1 MPLDPLSD
9 LNDVLNSAFSALGAR
24 TSGGQPAPPVGP
36 SVAQQMQTA
45 PERAGNMLMSALG
58 PLGDAGRQVGEMMRT
73 RSVDPRDLPLLAG
86 NVLMGTMAPGGA
98 EGGAA
103 AHGTQSLEDIVAA
116 LARGVGRGEAHGT
129 VSNADV
135 PQPSS
140 LGYYGK
146 SMWNPTVEMHYKNV
160 GGTYAGKTQGGYSY
174 SSAADKD
181 FLSSANDYFIHDE
194 NGSKIGSMS
203 YIPEEMTENSST
215 PAHWFMNLRN
225 APDLADKNYTAEE
238 LPTALE
244 HAKLW
249 NEQGLAQKMP
259 GLSDEELNAQLAKN
273 PGASIFDI
281 AGTKAPAGPATYKG
295 YALHESGEPGDYFVH
310 DSDGNEAAQVTKMEN
325 GKYKIELNNGANVLA
340 NSPLDALQK
349 VQSIR
354 SSSNFTPPVAKP
366 EMDLSEHLGPL
377 NWESMTHSYGPASF
391 EDIQAREQARQ
402 LGFNI
407 DNPLFKGGALKD
419 YPENLYIPNKSYER
433 GLFFSDNPTVANSY
447 ARYGASPLEYV
458 ARAERPMTVDWPSA
472 TGQSDYQES
481 HMHALIEAARAK
493 GADLLHIGNISD
505 IGGKQDQYVVLDP
518 SIVRAPSAAFDPAR
532 LKEAAPLAGLAGLS
546 AGGLFFDENG
556 NMKVAQ

>member
-24 TSGGQPAPPVGP
+24 TSGGQAAPPVGP

-45 PERAGNMLMSALG
+45 PERAGNMLLGALG

-129 VSNADV
+129 VANADV

-146 SMWNPTVEMHYKNV
+146 SMWNPTVEMHYKNA
-160 GGTYAGKTQGGYSY
+160 GGTYVGKPQ
-174 SSAADKD
+174 
-181 FLSSANDYFIHDE
+181 
-194 NGSKIGSMS
+194 
-203 YIPEEMTENSST
+203 
-215 PAHWFMNLRN
+215 
-225 APDLADKNYTAEE
+225 
-238 LPTALE
+238 
-244 HAKLW
+244 
-249 NEQGLAQKMP
+249 P

-310 DSDGNEAAQVTKMEN
+310 DSDGNEVGQITKNGKWYSIDMNDGSKSAAQ
-325 GKYKIELNNGANVLA
+325 
-340 NSPLDALQK
+340 SPLEALQK
-349 VQSIR
+349 AQLLHQNVAAA
-354 SSSNFTPPVAKP
+354 PAKP

-377 NWESMTHSYGPASF
+377 NWESMTHNYAPASF
-391 EDIQAREQARQ
+391 EDIQARERARQ

-505 IGGKQDQYVVLDP
+505 VGGKQDQYVVLDP

>member
-1 MPLDPLSD
+1 MPGLDPLSD

-24 TSGGQPAPPVGP
+24 SASGASSPPIGP
-36 SVAQQMQTA
+36 SVAQQMRAA
-45 PERAGNMLMSALG
+45 PERAGNMLLGALG

-86 NVLMGTMAPGGA
+86 NVLLGTMAPGGA

-103 AHGTQSLEDIVAA
+103 ARGTQSLEDMVAA
-116 LARGVGRGEAHGT
+116 LARDVGRGEAHDV

-135 PQPSS
+135 PAVKHGIYWGTKYPPASAINTEAQ
-140 LGYYGK
+140 
-146 SMWNPTVEMHYKNV
+146 
-160 GGTYAGKTQGGYSY
+160 GGTYAGK
-174 SSAADKD
+174 
-181 FLSSANDYFIHDE
+181 
-194 NGSKIGSMS
+194 
-203 YIPEEMTENSST
+203 
-215 PAHWFMNLRN
+215 
-225 APDLADKNYTAEE
+225 
-238 LPTALE
+238 PTL
-244 HAKLW
+244 
-249 NEQGLAQKMP
+249 

-281 AGTKAPAGPATYKG
+281 AGTKASAGPATYKG

-310 DSDGNEAAQVTKMEN
+310 DPSGSEVGQITKKGKSYSIDMNDGSKSAAQ
-325 GKYKIELNNGANVLA
+325 
-340 NSPLDALQK
+340 SPLEALQK
-349 VQSIR
+349 AQLLHQNVHAA
-354 SSSNFTPPVAKP
+354 PAKP

-377 NWESMTHSYGPASF
+377 NWESMTHNYAPASF
-391 EDIQAREQARQ
+391 EDIQARERARQ

-407 DNPLFKGGALKD
+407 DNPLFKGGNLKD

-458 ARAERPMTVDWPSA
+458 ARAERPMTVDWPTA
-472 TGQSDYQES
+472 TGQKDYQES

-493 GADLLHIGNISD
+493 GADLLHIGNIRD

-518 SIVRAPSAAFDPAR
+518 SIVRAPTAQFDPSR